1 MEKIQL
7 DILGLFVNK
16 SQDAT
21 FTLLLGEV
29 SGYRRLP
36 IMIGMPEAQ
45 AIALAIEGRPLERPI
60 MHDLFKETLVKLG
73 YTVSEVLI
81 TMLQDEIFFAQLVL
95 SDGIETIQLDAR
107 PSDAIAIALRFAAP
121 LFIEENL
128 LNEAGGIL
136 VAQIP
141 DQETDIGTEAI
152 YTQSSSKATSLR
164 ERSVDALKKLLVIA
178 IEKEDY
184 EQAARIRDELKS
196 RNQ

>member
-1 MEKIQL
+1 VEKIQL
-7 DILGLFVNK
+7 DVLGLFANK

-45 AIALAIEGRPLERPI
+45 AIALAIEGRPLERPV
-60 MHDLFKETLVKLG
+60 MHDLFKETLAKLG

-136 VAQIP
+136 ITQAT
-141 DQETDIGTEAI
+141 DQEGNLGAEAI
-152 YTQSSSKATSLR
+152 HTQASTKANSLQ
-164 ERSVDALKKLLVIA
+164 ERSVDALKKLLAIA

-184 EQAARIRDELKS
+184 EQAALIRDELRS
-196 RNQ
+196 RN